1 MEEVNLGFIEV
12 ESFTEKLYLEVYGK
26 YQNFKP
32 TKNDTIADLLL
43 FIGGFS
49 IIAGKTKNYFK
60 AFKVFDDKQSN
71 KYANFDS
78 IPIIFQLTK
87 WAHKNKKV
95 NYSNEIL
102 NGLIRC
108 LLGLVDE
115 KDKEIVYKF
124 LNKSYNFINSD

>member
-1 MEEVNLGFIEV
+1 M
-12 ESFTEKLYLEVYGK
+12 
-26 YQNFKP
+26 
-32 TKNDTIADLLL
+32 

-71 KYANFDS
+71 KYANYDS
-78 IPIIFQLTK
+78 IPIIFQLSK

-115 KDKEIVYKF
+115 NDSEIVNKF